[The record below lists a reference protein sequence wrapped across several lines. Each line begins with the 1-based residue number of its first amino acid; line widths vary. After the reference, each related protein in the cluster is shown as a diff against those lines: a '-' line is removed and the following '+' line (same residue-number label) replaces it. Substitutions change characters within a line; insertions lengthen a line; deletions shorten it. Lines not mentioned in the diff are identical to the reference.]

1 MKVLVTGGAG
11 FIGSHVAHALVEE
24 NHEVHVL
31 DDLSSGR
38 EENVPEQATLHQI
51 DVRAGEVRE
60 VFERERFDVVVH
72 HAAQMD
78 VRRSVADPGFDASVN
93 VLGFL
98 NLMEAGRANGLRKV
112 VFASTGGAIYG
123 EPDFTPQSED
133 HALRPLSPY
142 GITKLCTERY
152 LYYYKQQYG
161 IDYVALRYANVY
173 GPRQNPHGEAGVVA
187 IFTQRLLDDQ
197 QPVIYGDGE
206 QTRDYVFVGDVVR
219 ANLAALNY
227 KGSGVFNVGTETETS
242 VNELFRLIREEIR
255 PETPEQHAE
264 GKPGE
269 QKRSILDYAH
279 ARQELGWTPQTP
291 LAEGLKQTI
300 DWFRSHKGRAE
311 VVASS
316 R

>member
-11 FIGSHVAHALVEE
+11 FIGSHVARALVEE
-24 NHEVHVL
+24 KHEVHVL
-31 DDLSSGR
+31 DDLSSGKK
-38 EENVPEQATLHQI
+38 ENVPEQATLHQL
-51 DVRAGEVRE
+51 DVRAGEVRAL
-60 VFERERFDVVVH
+60 FERERFDVVVH

-98 NLMEAGRANGLRKV
+98 NLMEAGRANGLKKV

-187 IFTQRLLDDQ
+187 IFTQRLLDEQ

-242 VNELFRLIREEIR
+242 VNELFRLIRGEIR

-279 ARQELGWTPQTP
+279 AQQELGWIPQTP

-300 DWFRSHKGRAE
+300 AWFRSHRGEAE
-311 VVASS
+311 VVAPS